1 MPKIKLPTKSPR
13 IDMTPMVDTFCVIL
27 IFLLLTS
34 QMRQPEPVNV
44 DMPFSISETPI
55 PDFNSMT
62 FLIGDEGEVFFNVD
76 NGEDTAFQFRR
87 KILDA
92 MAEQYEIE
100 FNNQEKDLFERY
112 PSPIGVPIQQ
122 LKDFLNADA
131 SARKGM
137 ETGIPLDSTDNQLAM
152 WILFSRQENPNV
164 RATIKADSNTEF
176 PAIKKVLEIL
186 QDNRVNRFNL
196 VTSLEAVRINLDEI
210 QQ

>member
-1 MPKIKLPTKSPR
+1 
-13 IDMTPMVDTFCVIL
+13 MTPMVDTFCVIL

-62 FLIGDEGEVFFNVD
+62 FLIGDEGEVSFNVD

-137 ETGIPLDSTDNQLAM
+137 ETGIPLVSTDNQLAM

>member
-1 MPKIKLPTKSPR
+1 
-13 IDMTPMVDTFCVIL
+13 MTPMVDTFCVIL

>member
-1 MPKIKLPTKSPR
+1 
-13 IDMTPMVDTFCVIL
+13 
-27 IFLLLTS
+27 
-34 QMRQPEPVNV
+34 
-44 DMPFSISETPI
+44 
-55 PDFNSMT
+55 MT

>member
-1 MPKIKLPTKSPR
+1 MSWAAPKDTSLPNIVIHGVDAAADAGDSTKGYHS
-13 IDMTPMVDTFCVIL
+13 TLNIL
-27 IFLLLTS
+27 GIYPLYEPNF
-34 QMRQPEPVNV
+34 EPVECIN
-44 DMPFSISETPI
+44 
-55 PDFNSMT
+55 NN
-62 FLIGDEGEVFFNVD
+62 LIYSKYF
-76 NGEDTAFQFRR
+76 
-87 KILDA
+87 I
-92 MAEQYEIE
+92 EQYEIE